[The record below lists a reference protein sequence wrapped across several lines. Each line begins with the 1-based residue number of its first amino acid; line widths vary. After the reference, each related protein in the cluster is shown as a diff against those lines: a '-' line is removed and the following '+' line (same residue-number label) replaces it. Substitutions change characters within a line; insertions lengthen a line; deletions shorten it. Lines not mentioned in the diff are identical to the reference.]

1 MIGAARSASVSTVY
15 NNSRIS
21 DSCLQS
27 RGWACIDFA
36 PGITGTMCVL
46 CARVIQSSAPK
57 TNIYITFLQSCSRP
71 SIAPTHARSSDYSI
85 KTAQCTCP
93 PQELNGLKSS
103 TAKSLPAWLQV
114 SPKSKRSCLAGSTST
129 ASVHIPPAILPN
141 SRLQSAVKYHDF
153 LQRKEQVE
161 RRPQFLAF
169 LIEFEMPTARHNDSC
184 WRMR

>member
-93 PQELNGLKSS
+93 PQELNGQRRHL
-103 TAKSLPAWLQV
+103 TAA
-114 SPKSKRSCLAGSTST
+114 LAHQRMHLSANDQLARRGLAQRAQEPPREPVNDRTS
-129 ASVHIPPAILPN
+129 A
-141 SRLQSAVKYHDF
+141 
-153 LQRKEQVE
+153 
-161 RRPQFLAF
+161 
-169 LIEFEMPTARHNDSC
+169 
-184 WRMR
+184 

>member
-71 SIAPTHARSSDYSI
+71 SIAPTHARSYVHRTTAIES
-85 KTAQCTCP
+85 AQCTCP
-93 PQELNGLKSS
+93 LQE
-103 TAKSLPAWLQV
+103 TRARRPAAPPRRRPYTPLCASQRERPATT
-114 SPKSKRSCLAGSTST
+114 SRSCTAYTRT
-129 ASVHIPPAILPN
+129 ASRAKKRPHV
-141 SRLQSAVKYHDF
+141 SRLRETEK
-153 LQRKEQVE
+153 
-161 RRPQFLAF
+161 
-169 LIEFEMPTARHNDSC
+169 
-184 WRMR
+184 